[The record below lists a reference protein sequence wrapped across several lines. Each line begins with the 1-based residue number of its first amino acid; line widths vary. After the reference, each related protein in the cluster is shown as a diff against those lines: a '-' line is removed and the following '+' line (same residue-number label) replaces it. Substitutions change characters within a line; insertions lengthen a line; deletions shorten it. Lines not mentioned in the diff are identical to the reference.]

1 MFYANILFLLKLF
14 AQYFYLLILPNNFGI
29 IDLTEILPQP
39 LLLSC
44 FNGDFLFPTILLCLL
59 MGILLWKR
67 VVPLFYLFVYSVVY
81 INRDHG
87 CLFFSIQ
94 YCHYFAVQVRALAMG
109 AHSGWLLC
117 PFDMRPAFYF
127 FVWSLPSFL
136 APQASSAFPR
146 RLKT

>member
-1 MFYANILFLLKLF
+1 MQIS
-14 AQYFYLLILPNNFGI
+14 YFCLNFLPNTFI
-29 IDLTEILPQP
+29 YLFCPIILASIDLTEILPQP

-94 YCHYFAVQVRALAMG
+94 YYHYFAVQVRALAMG

-127 FVWSLPSFL
+127 YLFDPFLPSWHHRH
-136 APQASSAFPR
+136 QAFFQGD
-146 RLKT
+146 